1 MASRRE
7 VAWTRAARDQL
18 DEALEYIARDAPE
31 AASDLLTRVLS
42 ASASLSVLSERGRPV
57 PEAMRASVRELL
69 VDPFRLVYLVE
80 AERVV
85 VLAVLHQR
93 QDFRR
98 WVERTPPNP
107 GVE

>member
-1 MASRRE
+1 
-7 VAWTRAARDQL
+7 
-18 DEALEYIARDAPE
+18 
-31 AASDLLTRVLS
+31 
-42 ASASLSVLSERGRPV
+42 
-57 PEAMRASVRELL
+57 MRASVRELL